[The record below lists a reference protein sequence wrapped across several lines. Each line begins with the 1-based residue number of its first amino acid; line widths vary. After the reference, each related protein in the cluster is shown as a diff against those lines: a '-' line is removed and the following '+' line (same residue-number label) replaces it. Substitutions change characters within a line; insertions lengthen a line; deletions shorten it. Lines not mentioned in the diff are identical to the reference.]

1 MAITKA
7 TEKCISDNLT
17 ISGIA
22 TASNFKT
29 GTTNVHN
36 VGVEV
41 AHINILGADT
51 PIGTGSTI
59 YDDGGARFSGV
70 VTATSFS
77 GSGANLTSIP
87 AGNLTGTLPAISG
100 GNLTNLNGSN
110 ISSGIVTSARLGGGT
125 ASNSTFLRG
134 DGTFAEAG
142 GGKLLQVVSTK
153 TTTANST
160 SNASAGDYYPL
171 TSDAITVT
179 SGSTLYIHA
188 NYHHWTQDVNSN
200 IIYGR
205 QGLERE
211 IGASGSWSAIRGA
224 GAYESFSVA
233 TVNAGG
239 GGPGDYIN
247 QIADIASLNAIYTH
261 GQSTGTTIKV
271 RIRHNHQ
278 VPNGAD
284 LLVFHRTG
292 IESNII
298 IYEVGA

>member
-1 MAITKA
+1 MTSKIVVNNI
-7 TEKCISDNLT
+7 ESD
-17 ISGIA
+17 SGISSV
-22 TASNFKT
+22 TFTSDIELGTKNLKGHNLEST
-29 GTTNVHN
+29 G
-36 VGVEV
+36 
-41 AHINILGADT
+41 I
-51 PIGTGSTI
+51 
-59 YDDGGARFSGV
+59 

-77 GSGANLTSIP
+77 GSGASLTSLP

-278 VPNGAD
+278 VPNGAG

>member
-1 MAITKA
+1 MTSKIVVNNI
-7 TEKCISDNLT
+7 ESD
-17 ISGIA
+17 SGISSV
-22 TASNFKT
+22 TFTSDIELGTKNLKGHNLHST
-29 GTTNVHN
+29 G
-36 VGVEV
+36 
-41 AHINILGADT
+41 II
-51 PIGTGSTI
+51 
-59 YDDGGARFSGV
+59 
-70 VTATSFS
+70 TATSFS
-77 GSGANLTSIP
+77 GSGANLTNIP

-125 ASNSTFLRG
+125 ASSSTFLRG

-171 TSDAITVT
+171 TSSAITVS
-179 SGSTLYIHA
+179 SGSTLYVFA
-188 NYHHWTQDVNSN
+188 NYHHWTQDVNSGN
-200 IIYGR
+200 IYGR
-205 QGLERE
+205 QGLEYE
-211 IGASGSWSAIRGA
+211 INSSGSWSTLRNA
-224 GAYESFSVA
+224 GAYESFGAA

-239 GGPGDYIN
+239 GAPSVYPN
-247 QIADIASLNAIYTH
+247 QVAKIDSLNGILTH
-261 GQSTGTTIKV
+261 GQSAGATIKV
-271 RIRHNHQ
+271 RIRHGHQ
-278 VPNGAD
+278 VPNPVG